1 VAKRLFAVW
10 ILGLA
15 AVSALGQ
22 SPRIE
27 GLGLPAGHS
36 EGPVKNVVLFV
47 FPEQV
52 TVPAG
57 KSTTVALHFRVAP
70 GLHINSHNPKDEFLI
85 PTTFSIPDGAGVKL
99 DAAVYPPGVEMTLPL
114 DPKTKLSV
122 YTGDFTLQ
130 ARITAAP
137 GDHLVEAKL
146 RYQACDNRA
155 CMPPKTIAVAID
167 VRGNTD

>member
-1 VAKRLFAVW
+1 VAKTLYTFL

-22 SPRIE
+22 SPRVE
-27 GLGLPAGHS
+27 GLGLPAAHAD
-36 EGPVKNVVLFV
+36 GPVKNVVLFV

-85 PTTFSIPDGAGVKL
+85 PTTFSIPEGAGVKL
-99 DAAVYPPGVEMTLPL
+99 DQATYPAGTEMTLPL
-114 DPKTKLSV
+114 DPKTRLSV

-130 ARITAAP
+130 ARITATP

-146 RYQACDNRA
+146 RYQACDNHA
-155 CMPPKTIAVAID
+155 CMPPKTIAVAMD
-167 VRGNTD
+167 VRGNRE